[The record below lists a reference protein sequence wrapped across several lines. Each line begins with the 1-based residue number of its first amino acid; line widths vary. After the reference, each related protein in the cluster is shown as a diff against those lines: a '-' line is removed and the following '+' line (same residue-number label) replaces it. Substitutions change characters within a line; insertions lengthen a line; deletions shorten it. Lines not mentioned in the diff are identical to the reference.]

1 MGAGYAVACVKA
13 AASKLA
19 RLDDLLPAAGHCRA
33 VATGRYAPRCG
44 DYGRGSDPGTRT
56 PGADEADG
64 RASRTPAGC
73 TRVGPCGG
81 FRRSVV
87 GVTQASPS
95 VEDAIGLATQAHR
108 GQRYRSPEAEPY
120 IFHPLR
126 VMLGFLDPIEQMAA
140 VLHDTIEDTSLE
152 INDLVEA
159 GYPVEVVTAIECL
172 THHDGETYGHYI
184 ERVAMNDVARRVKIA
199 DLKENLANNRR
210 SPAAPGNAERIE
222 RYEQALARLG
232 DWP

>member
-1 MGAGYAVACVKA
+1 
-13 AASKLA
+13 
-19 RLDDLLPAAGHCRA
+19 
-33 VATGRYAPRCG
+33 
-44 DYGRGSDPGTRT
+44 
-56 PGADEADG
+56 
-64 RASRTPAGC
+64 
-73 TRVGPCGG
+73 
-81 FRRSVV
+81 V

-95 VEDAIGLATQAHR
+95 VEDAIGLAAQAHH
-108 GQRYRSPEAEPY
+108 GQRYPSPEAEPY

-172 THHDGETYGHYI
+172 THHDVETYGRYI
-184 ERVAMNDVARRVKIA
+184 ERVATNDVARRVKIA